1 MLYVL
6 ADSNAKR
13 QLGDK
18 PFKTIIEKAKI
29 NFGGKDI
36 TFFSIDNDIKK
47 LNLFGEDNSS
57 GINEEKMKTGGKF

>member
-18 PFKTIIEKAKI
+18 PFKTITEKAKI
-29 NFGGKDI
+29 NFDGKDI
-36 TFFSIDNDIKK
+36 IFFSIDNDIKK
-47 LNLFGEDNSS
+47 LNLFGNDNSND
-57 GINEEKMKTGGKF
+57 INEAKMKIGGKF

>member
-18 PFKTIIEKAKI
+18 PFKTITEKAKI
-29 NFGGKDI
+29 NFDGKDI
-36 TFFSIDNDIKK
+36 IFFGIDNDIKK
-47 LNLFGEDNSS
+47 LNLFGNDNSND
-57 GINEEKMKTGGKF
+57 INEEKMGIGGKF